1 MRKLIVSN
9 IVSLDGF
16 YVAGPDWPGEIMDQA
31 FDSHNAER
39 LRTADTLLLGRTTF
53 QEFKRFWPPVAD
65 DPSPRWTATHRE
77 ISRLNGAMDKVVVSN
92 SLTSEDTAPW
102 DNSEIVKREDMHQRI
117 AELKQQKGK
126 DILVFGSR
134 TLWSELLALNLVDQL
149 HLIIGPTILGTGA
162 PIFRDQ
168 PPVSLQLLDT
178 RTWDGSQNVLIQ
190 YEVHPRPA

>member
-9 IVSLDGF
+9 IVSLDGY

-39 LRTADTLLLGRTTF
+39 LRAAGTLLLGRTTF
-53 QEFKRFWPPVAD
+53 QEFKRFWPSVAD
-65 DPSPRWTATHRE
+65 DPSPRWTDTHRE
-77 ISRLNGAMDKVVVSN
+77 ISRLNDAMEKVVVSN
-92 SLTSEDTAPW
+92 SMTSEVIAPW
-102 DNSEIVKREDMHQRI
+102 DNTAIVRREDMHQRI
-117 AELKQQKGK
+117 SELKQQTGK

-134 TLWSELLALNLVDQL
+134 TLWSELLALDLVDQL
-149 HLIIGPTILGTGA
+149 HLIIGPAILGTGA
-162 PIFRDQ
+162 PIFKDK

-190 YEVHPRPA
+190 YEVHRRPA

>member
-9 IVSLDGF
+9 LVSLDGC
-16 YVAGPDWPGEIMDQA
+16 YVAGPDWPGEIMDQS

-53 QEFKRFWPPVAD
+53 QEFKRFWPSVAG

-77 ISRLNGAMDKVVVSN
+77 ISRLNRAMDKVVVSN
-92 SLTSEDTAPW
+92 SMTAEETAPW
-102 DNSEIVKREDMHQRI
+102 DNTEIVKRENMHQRI
-117 AELKQQKGK
+117 AELKQAKGK

-134 TLWSELLALNLVDQL
+134 TLWSELLALGLVDQL

-162 PIFRDQ
+162 PIFKDK
-168 PPVSLQLLDT
+168 PPISLRLLDT
-178 RTWDGSQNVLIQ
+178 RTWDGSQNVLIK